1 MDNLL
6 TMVEVCKILKV
17 SRNYIYIML
26 KNGKFPAPII
36 ISKRKH
42 RWLPSDIENWINE
55 KHNNRF

>member
-1 MDNLL
+1 VDNLL